1 MSATRVVDRQAAR
14 ETALTI
20 ATRVIDAH
28 RQRRGVAGAK
38 VWEITET
45 VPGTFRVV
53 TNGGDYAVWYFP
65 RIDKWACSCPDF
77 QNRRRVCKH
86 IVGVRS
92 REDLVD
98 PDTQIPLSLQGQAE
112 GEGHTLPLGQISP
125 VEDTRMERQ
134 NRFTKQVASAL
145 ATPFDLL
152 AHSFKPGATN
162 RDKTRALAL
171 TYVDPRLYQT
181 RLDAVD
187 PAWASQYQVIALDD
201 RLLVNCTL
209 TVLGVTR
216 EDVGEALLMAEQRG
230 KTVPDENAYTSAVAQ
245 AFKRACA
252 QFGLGRYLYD
262 APKTWAEYD
271 GDRRQFTMNGLA
283 RLRKALARATGAS
296 GSKARTQRTGQPT
309 RQTRSGNGASSQ
321 PETLDAVQSAYV
333 KGLLADLG
341 YQTDEAQAQ
350 ALAKAGFPP
359 CEHMTDEQAGQ
370 LIARLESK
378 LKGVPVGTNG
388 QSTHA

>member
-1 MSATRVVDRQAAR
+1 
-14 ETALTI
+14 
-20 ATRVIDAH
+20 
-28 RQRRGVAGAK
+28 
-38 VWEITET
+38 
-45 VPGTFRVV
+45 
-53 TNGGDYAVWYFP
+53 
-65 RIDKWACSCPDF
+65 
-77 QNRRRVCKH
+77 
-86 IVGVRS
+86 VRS

-112 GEGHTLPLGQISP
+112 GEDHTLPLGQISP

-134 NRFTKQVASAL
+134 NGFTKQVASAL
-145 ATPFDLL
+145 AAPFDLL

-230 KTVPDENAYTSAVAQ
+230 KIVPDENAYTSAVAQ

-271 GDRRQFTMNGLA
+271 SDRRQFTVNGLA
-283 RLRKALARATGAS
+283 KLRKALAQAIGAP
-296 GSKARTQRTGQPT
+296 GSKTRAQRTGQPT
-309 RQTRSGNGASSQ
+309 RPTRSGDGASPQ
-321 PETLDAVQSAYV
+321 PETLDAVKSAYV

-341 YQTDEAQAQ
+341 YQTGEAQAQ

-359 CEHMTDEQAGQ
+359 CEQMTDEQAGR

-388 QSTHA
+388 KSTHA